1 MKILDEIMKQHA
13 HNNSIS
19 LDLDGAERNL
29 KINKYLI
36 IIDWCCSF
44 IRSDSDK
51 FTEALINHL
60 KNTKYAIFLVISDS
74 KEDLND

>member
-19 LDLDGAERNL
+19 LDLDGAEHNL
-29 KINKYLI
+29 KTNKYLI
-36 IIDWCCSF
+36 IIDKCRSF

-51 FTEALINHL
+51 FSEALNNHL
-60 KNTKYAIFLVISDS
+60 KNTKDAIFLVISDS
-74 KEDLND
+74 KEDLNE